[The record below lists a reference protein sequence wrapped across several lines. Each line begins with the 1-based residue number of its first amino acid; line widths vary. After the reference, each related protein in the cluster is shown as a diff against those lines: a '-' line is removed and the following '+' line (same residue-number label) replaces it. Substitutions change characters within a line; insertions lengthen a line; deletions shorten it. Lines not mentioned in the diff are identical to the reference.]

1 MKSADAGAAPT
12 LECPLFFPLVL
23 GALSMVAVAALRS
36 FLFMV
41 FFLNERRVSRSV
53 QSLVRKMRRP
63 DGKGRD
69 SSLPNQHGENW
80 PHFVQPSI
88 PMCHK
93 TRDRTSALLDFLSR
107 TIQLRSRVFTVG
119 P

>member
-1 MKSADAGAAPT
+1 MVCRLARIAVKSADAGAAAT

-41 FFLNERRVSRSV
+41 FFLNERRVSRSM

-69 SSLPNQHGENW
+69 LPCQISTATN
-80 PHFVQPSI
+80 
-88 PMCHK
+88 
-93 TRDRTSALLDFLSR
+93 
-107 TIQLRSRVFTVG
+107 
-119 P
+119 